1 MADDVDISAYDDVDI
16 SAYMED
22 IKKWCKDPQRLL
34 EYEKSIREAIEQNKK
49 ADDFLRTSAFISDDL
64 WDRIVDAISYDSAST
79 AGWAITKLNII
90 YERVQSGERIFV
102 PSIDIY
108 LEKSNFE
115 AVICKTFSR
124 VIFGEILKL
133 YRSR

>member
-1 MADDVDISAYDDVDI
+1 MADAVDI

-34 EYEKSIREAIEQNKK
+34 KYEQSIREAIERNQKT
-49 ADDFLRTSAFISDDL
+49 DDFLRTSAFISDDL

-79 AGWAITKLNII
+79 AGWAIEKLNII

-108 LEKSNFE
+108 LDKCNFE

-124 VIFGEILKL
+124 FIFDQILEL